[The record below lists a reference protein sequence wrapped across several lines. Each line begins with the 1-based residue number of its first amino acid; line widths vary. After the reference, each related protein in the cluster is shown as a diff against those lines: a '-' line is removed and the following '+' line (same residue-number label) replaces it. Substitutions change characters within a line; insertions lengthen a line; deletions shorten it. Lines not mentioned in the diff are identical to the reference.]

1 MLVNVTV
8 ENWMSFRDSTT
19 LSMGATKERQ
29 HGERI
34 PRVAKYR
41 ARVLPIAV
49 LYGGNASGKTNF
61 FKALRFV
68 QRFVVD
74 GTYPDQKIPVQPFLL
89 DNSSEKPSRFSVTI
103 LVDETMYELSFAAT
117 RQSVLEEKLVGVL
130 SSAER
135 VLYHRTSPKGEGI
148 VFDPSLGDQ
157 DFLRFAARGTRDNQL
172 FLTNAVSQKIS
183 IFSPV
188 HRWFKDSLHLISP
201 DSRFSSFEQFFER
214 ESPLASAVQELLATL
229 DTGIVRLDGEQVPLD
244 EVPIPESL
252 LDELQSKIGEDEIAR
267 LKIGQR
273 AGGIVIRREGDSLA
287 ARRMVSYHQAADRA
301 ECKFDLSHESDGTL
315 RIIDLLPAFVD
326 LLEPGSNDVYII
338 DELDRCLHSL
348 VTKSLVMRF
357 LRSCSHSSRS
367 QLLFTTHDLLLM
379 DQKLF
384 RRDEMW
390 IAERDRTGASTLI
403 SFAEYRRDVRYDKDI
418 RKTYLQGRLGG
429 IPHVQQCLYA
439 LDAGNAPEEAQKDE
453 SQ

>member
-172 FLTNAVSQKIS
+172 FLTNAVSQNIS
-183 IFSPV
+183 TFSPV
-188 HRWFKDSLHLISP
+188 YSWFKDSLHFISP
-201 DSRFSSFEQFFER
+201 DARFGPFVRFFER
-214 ESPLASAVQELLATL
+214 ESPLASAAQTLLARL
-229 DTGIVRLDGEQVPLD
+229 DTGVVRLDGEEVPVDELPISESQLSELRSRLRED
-244 EVPIPESL
+244 EVATL
-252 LDELQSKIGEDEIAR
+252 F
-267 LKIGQR
+267 
-273 AGGIVIRREGDSLA
+273 AGRNRRIVILRDGDSLTA
-287 ARRMVSYHQAADRA
+287 KKMVAYHRTVDGS
-301 ECKFDLSHESDGTL
+301 ECKFDMAQESDGTV

-326 LLEPGSNDVYII
+326 LSEHGSTDVYVI
-338 DELDRCLHSL
+338 DELDRNLHTF
-348 VTKSLVMRF
+348 VTKFFIEMYMA
-357 LRSCSHSSRS
+357 SCSSSSRS

-390 IAERDRTGASTLI
+390 ITERDQTGVSTLL
-403 SFAEYRRDVRYDKDI
+403 SFAEYENVRYDKDI
-418 RKTYLQGRLGG
+418 RKSYLLGRLGG
-429 IPHVQQCLYA
+429 VPRVPQCPYVLEIGEA
-439 LDAGNAPEEAQKDE
+439 HEEAQGNE
-453 SQ
+453 S